1 MIVVAV
7 LLLALVSISIE
18 LTVLYNVRR
27 QVTRGGEQIQAA
39 VEEAI
44 ATAKRQVVADFGEA
58 IGPALGKL
66 VEVVP
71 AVLGQVLDSRF
82 RVSGGGTVEVST
94 SDGETTVLKAVPD
107 SG

>member
-1 MIVVAV
+1 MTIFAV
-7 LLLALVSISIE
+7 LALALVSISIE

-44 ATAKRQVVADFGEA
+44 ATAKRQVVNDFTDA

-66 VEVVP
+66 VEGVP
-71 AVLGQVLDSRF
+71 AVLGQVLDSRL
-82 RVSGGGTVEVST
+82 RVTGGGTVEVST
-94 SDGETTVLKAVPD
+94 AEGETTVLRAVED
-107 SG
+107 GG